1 MEYKKVLKL
10 IQAEREKQIARY
22 GYSAEHDQIWVG
34 EELAQAAA
42 VYAMPAQK
50 RRVADWPFDMKFYH
64 PELNR
69 IDELI
74 KAAALIVAE
83 IERIDNRR
91 ANDGHKRED

>member
-1 MEYKKVLKL
+1 MKNKKVLKL

-50 RRVADWPFDMKFYH
+50 RRVADWPFDMKFYR
-64 PELNR
+64 PELSR
-69 IDELI
+69 VDELV

-83 IERIDNRR
+83 IERISEE
-91 ANDGHKRED
+91 G